1 MSFFLLIIT
10 TKNNAFLQPPF
21 IYIPSHSAGHISV
34 WIIKWKKIR
43 QWFMQIKI
51 EQSIWR
57 KYANE
62 KLRIEYKCLS
72 QSIPW
77 EEHIP
82 SQRFRDLKIRWT
94 SQSTTTDPCTQN
106 QPRGLRARRPRGRC
120 KWSNQKGDT
129 ERGRLEAA
137 PHWGAGQNTSTR
149 KEDRL
154 QSVILHAAHSQE
166 GSTNSQEQS
175 PGQREGELQLS
186 VYIIF
191 RDFRIK

>member
-1 MSFFLLIIT
+1 MLSSSL
-10 TKNNAFLQPPF
+10 
-21 IYIPSHSAGHISV
+21 HSYTYLHILRAISV
-34 WIIKWKKIR
+34 CGLWNGKKIR

-62 KLRIEYKCLS
+62 KLRIEYKRLS

-106 QPRGLRARRPRGRC
+106 QPRGLRTRRPRGRC

-137 PHWGAGQNTSTR
+137 PHCGAGQNTSTR

-154 QSVILHAAHSQE
+154 QE
-166 GSTNSQEQS
+166 
-175 PGQREGELQLS
+175 
-186 VYIIF
+186 
-191 RDFRIK
+191 RDFTCSSQPRRLHKLTGAKPRPERGGSFSSQST